1 MTKKTLL
8 LLLITLKL
16 SSAFSQFNEQIA
28 WKSLVR
34 VQVDG
39 TGGRGTLTG
48 FLWKDPSLIITAL
61 HGMKPN
67 GKILIFYPDN
77 SQSKAV
83 VIKVFKDGDLV
94 LLKADNPASLSDK
107 IAPITTFQKEVTT
120 GEQLT
125 AMGFYGGAQ
134 AKSTQQFNKGS
145 ASPETIRA
153 IAPSA
158 LEKEVNNI
166 LFPKIDFKIYYV
178 SGSLLPGYSGCP
190 IYNKNMELVAIGD
203 GGLDKGQTNVSWCI
217 PATNITFLE
226 NSTIVT
232 LPETLGAT
240 SMNFTSDIP
249 SPKEGNENTDNKKT
263 EKDQQF
269 NSFTTENFNFYLTK
283 TRSWEEMQ
291 KTAID
296 PENMQNLTA
305 DFKADNLNLDYE
317 IFDFDIYEDVKNG
330 FVLAVPES
338 SRFEIVMDEED
349 SFRITLSN
357 ELTDDYKYFDLF
369 YYLTNREGDP
379 VTNLINAIILDYT
392 TEQGGGITIEPTYT
406 KTYKL
411 NDEWTADYR
420 MFSADLPI
428 YNPNLKEQVLPFYY
442 ICTIYNNEFTFNSV
456 AVAYIPLDRKD
467 LNDAFEK
474 GIECVDLNQYEKNS
488 TACDFLEAFMRI
500 VASAHLTTNS
510 SY

>member
-1 MTKKTLL
+1 MTKRTLL
-8 LLLITLKL
+8 TLLFILVL
-16 SSAFSQFNEQIA
+16 SPAFAQFNEQMA

-39 TGGRGTLTG
+39 TSGRSILTG
-48 FLWKDPSLIITAL
+48 FLWKDPSTIITAL

-83 VIKVFKDGDLV
+83 VAKVFKDGDLV
-94 LLKADNPASLSDK
+94 LLKADKPAPLSAQV
-107 IAPITTFQKEVTT
+107 APITTFQKVVTT

-134 AKSTQQFNKGS
+134 SKTTQQFNKGS
-145 ASPETIRA
+145 AAPETIRA

-166 LFPKIDFKIYYV
+166 AFPKIDFKIYYV

-190 IYNKNMELVAIGD
+190 VYNKNMELVAIGD

-217 PATNITFLE
+217 PAMNITELE
-226 NSTIVT
+226 NSPISV
-232 LPETLGAT
+232 LPENLAITNM
-240 SMNFTSDIP
+240 SYTSDVPIP
-249 SPKEGNENTDNKKT
+249 IAANVTTSDKKT
-263 EKDQQF
+263 EKNQQY
-269 NSFTTENFNFYLTK
+269 NSFTTGNFNFYLTK

-291 KTAID
+291 TTSID
-296 PENMQNLTA
+296 PGNMESLTK

-338 SRFEIVMDEED
+338 SHFEVVKNEED
-349 SFRITLSN
+349 TFSVTISD
-357 ELTDDYKYFDLF
+357 ELTDDSKYFDLF
-369 YYLTNREGDP
+369 YYLTNRDGDP
-379 VTNLINAIILDYT
+379 VTNLINGIKSEYT
-392 TEQGGGITIEPTYT
+392 AEKGGGITIEPTYT

-411 NDEWTADYR
+411 NDEWTAEYR

-428 YNPNLKEQVLPFYY
+428 YNTYLGEDVLPFYY
-442 ICTIYNNEFTFNSV
+442 ICTIYNNEVTFNSV
-456 AVAYIPLDRKD
+456 AVAYIPLNRND
-467 LNDAFEK
+467 LNVAFEK
-474 GIECVDLNQYEKNS
+474 GIECVDLNEYEKNS
-488 TACDFLEAFMRI
+488 SGCDFLEAFMRI

>member
-8 LLLITLKL
+8 LLLMLFVL
-16 SSAFSQFNEQIA
+16 SPVFSQFNEQMA

-39 TGGRGTLTG
+39 TGGRGVLTG

-83 VIKVFKDGDLV
+83 VTKVFKEGDLV
-94 LLKADNPASLSDK
+94 LLKADNPAPLSNK
-107 IAPITTFQKEVTT
+107 VAPITTFQKEVST

-134 AKSTQQFNKGS
+134 SKTTQQFNKGS
-145 ASPETIRA
+145 AAPETIRA

-190 IYNKNMELVAIGD
+190 VYNKNMELVAIGD

-217 PATNITFLE
+217 PAMNIILLE
-226 NSTIVT
+226 NSAVSA

-240 SMNFTSDIP
+240 NMNYTSDVP
-249 SPKEGNENTDNKKT
+249 SPKEENQSTDNKKT
-263 EKDQQF
+263 EKDQQY
-269 NSFTTENFNFYLTK
+269 NSFLTENFNFYLTK
-283 TRSWEEMQ
+283 TRSWDEMQ

-296 PENMQNLTA
+296 PGNMQSLTE
-305 DFKADNLNLDYE
+305 DFKADNFNLDFE
-317 IFDFDIYEDVKNG
+317 IFNFDIYEDVKNG
-330 FVLAVPES
+330 FVLVVPES
-338 SRFEIVMDEED
+338 SHFEVVKDEED
-349 SFRITLSN
+349 AFNVTLSA
-357 ELTDDYKYFDLF
+357 ELTEDYKYFDLF

-379 VTNLINAIILDYT
+379 VTNLINTIKSEYT
-392 TEQGGGITIEPTYT
+392 TKQGGGITLEPTYT

-420 MFSADLPI
+420 MFSAILPI
-428 YNPNLKEQVLPFYY
+428 YDPDLKEEVLPFYY
-442 ICTIYNNEFTFNSV
+442 ICTIYNNEVTFNSV
-456 AVAYIPLDRKD
+456 AVAYIPLDRTD

-474 GIECVDLNQYEKNS
+474 GIECVDQNGYDKNS
-488 TACDFLEAFMRI
+488 TACDFMEAFMRI